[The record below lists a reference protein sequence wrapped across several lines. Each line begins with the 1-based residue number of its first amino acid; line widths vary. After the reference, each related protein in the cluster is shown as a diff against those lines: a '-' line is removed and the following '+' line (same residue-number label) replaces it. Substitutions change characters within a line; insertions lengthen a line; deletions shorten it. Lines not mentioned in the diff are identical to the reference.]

1 MLDYNM
7 TRLGYYAK
15 DSNNNLFQY
24 EWGYDEVFYIMIN
37 GEKTIADPNKYEVL
51 DLSYSQKK
59 DKEVS
64 FDQTDLEEFQLAEED
79 LKDELKEY
87 YNKPK
92 K

>member
-51 DLSYSQKK
+51 DLSYSQKNTRRA
-59 DKEVS
+59 DLA
-64 FDQTDLEEFQLAEED
+64 DLEEYRLAEED